1 MGTARYEGLLSEAPI
16 KLSTCRYLSGTV
28 DPSTHASEAFRPL
41 PLPIMQFPW
50 TESEGRDGVHAAV
63 KHYWSARASQGASQG
78 ESSRR
83 VEGTRGEVLGGQ
95 HLNGFSGLL
104 IEVIRAAGFRDEHIR
119 QGVNVDLPG
128 YYRATKKW
136 DIVVARGGKLCA
148 AIEMKSQVGP
158 SFGNNFNNRSEEAIG
173 SSHDFWVAYR
183 EGALGTQRPWLGYF
197 LLVEEHPKS
206 TSTVKLANAV
216 FEPMPAFHKT
226 SYIDRYAIL
235 CQRLVLERNYSSAAF
250 LTAPRADSGAFT
262 EPDSTLG
269 FFPFAR
275 SLFGHLVGVA

>member
-1 MGTARYEGLLSEAPI
+1 MIGTVLCEGLRSGAPI
-16 KLSTCRYLSGTV
+16 NLSTRRYLSGTA
-28 DPSTHASEAFRPL
+28 DPSTHAPEAFRPL
-41 PLPIMQFPW
+41 PLPIVQFPW

-104 IEVIRAAGFRDEHIR
+104 IDVIRGAGFRDEHIR

-136 DIVVARGGKLCA
+136 DIVVARDGKLCA

-158 SFGNNFNNRSEEAIG
+158 SFGNTFYDPLDRQTG
-173 SSHDFWVAYR
+173 S
-183 EGALGTQRPWLGYF
+183 
-197 LLVEEHPKS
+197 
-206 TSTVKLANAV
+206 
-216 FEPMPAFHKT
+216 
-226 SYIDRYAIL
+226 
-235 CQRLVLERNYSSAAF
+235 
-250 LTAPRADSGAFT
+250 
-262 EPDSTLG
+262 
-269 FFPFAR
+269 
-275 SLFGHLVGVA
+275 